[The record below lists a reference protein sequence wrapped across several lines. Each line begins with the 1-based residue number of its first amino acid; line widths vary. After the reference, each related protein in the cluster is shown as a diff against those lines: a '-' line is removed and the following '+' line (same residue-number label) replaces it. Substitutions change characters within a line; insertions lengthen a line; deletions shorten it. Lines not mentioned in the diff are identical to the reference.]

1 MTYYRK
7 QSIQDIEAVID
18 VLLSDYLRQGNQV
31 IEFQENP
38 KNYCGD
44 RYSKVV
50 SNATSALHL
59 AYSALGLKK
68 DRIVWISENEFASS
82 PSPAFHCD
90 AKVKF
95 IDIKQKI
102 YNIYQ
107 LFEKKANGKRESHIE
122 HICY

>member
-1 MTYYRK
+1 MTYCRK

-18 VLLSDYLRQGNQV
+18 VPISDYLRQGNQV

-38 KNYCGD
+38 KNYCGA

-50 SNATSALHL
+50 CNATSPLHL

-68 DRIVWISENEFASS
+68 DHIVWISENEFASS
-82 PSPAFHCD
+82 PSPAFHYNP
-90 AKVKF
+90 KVKF

-107 LFEKKANGKRESHIE
+107 LFKKKANGKWESHIE
-122 HICY
+122 HK